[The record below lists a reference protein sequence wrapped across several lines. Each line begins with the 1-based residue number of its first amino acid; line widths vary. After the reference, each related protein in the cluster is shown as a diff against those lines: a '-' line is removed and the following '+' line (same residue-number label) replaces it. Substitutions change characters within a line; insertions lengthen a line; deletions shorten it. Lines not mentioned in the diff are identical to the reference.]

1 MSLTSGLSIA
11 IQAMEAD
18 QGAMAVVSNNI
29 ANVNTPGYTREV
41 ANFAETAPITY
52 GNLQFGTGVEL
63 QSVQSISD
71 SVLQLRLD
79 QETQNQGKLS
89 TVSNGLNQVQT
100 LFNEAAGTGLQS
112 LLSQFFGGLQQ
123 VAANPT
129 DSGLRQAV
137 LGDAQSLAAGFNQTA
152 SALVTQQQDADQSV
166 TQTVGQINQL
176 TSQIA
181 TLNGEI
187 TTATGNGP
195 NSNANAFTDQRS
207 ELINQLSQ
215 LVDVQQITA
224 DTTGLTLTTKGGAP
238 LVVGNQSFNL
248 QTQTNANGFQD
259 VYSQGTDITSS
270 IQSGNLAGDLQLR
283 DQTIPADLSQLDTLA
298 NGLATAVNT
307 QNAAGFDLNGNPGV
321 NIFVPPAAVTGA
333 ALNLA
338 VATTDPNDIAAS
350 ADGTPG
356 NNVNATALAN
366 LQNQNIIAGQT
377 PINYYSGLVFQ
388 VGNEAATASSD
399 LQGENLLVQ
408 QLQDQVGAVSGVS
421 LNEEGS
427 NLILYQ
433 NAYTAASHVATAISN
448 MIQTALAMGPTITS

>member
-307 QNAAGFDLNGNPGV
+307 QNAAGFDLNGNPGG